1 MEQTQG
7 NPSFRTSGTQESC
20 ASHLGRFA
28 IIFGVHLPLEAVREV
43 AQILSESGLGEISLE
58 STGPG
63 PVTRLTMARPGA
75 IFVASGS
82 ETAADEDL
90 LAAGE
95 PELGKA
101 EAPREITVTSAAV
114 GVFRAAKP
122 ALVAGDEV
130 KRKQLVATVEA
141 LKIPNEIY
149 SPAHATVVEV
159 LVADGQGV
167 EWGQPLMILKP
178 VDAK

>member
-1 MEQTQG
+1 MTA
-7 NPSFRTSGTQESC
+7 ESC

-63 PVTRLTMARPGA
+63 PVTRLTLSRPGTVT
-75 IFVASGS
+75 VASGAL
-82 ETAADEDL
+82 TDEDE
-90 LAAGE
+90 AAQE
-95 PELGKA
+95 AVEAETTKA
-101 EAPREITVTSAAV
+101 EASQEITVTSSAV

-178 VDAK
+178 IVD